1 MKKSHKVKDGN
12 LKMEIDGRDTKE
24 GNFLYQ
30 QNCVNCKA
38 VFVHS
43 GANKIGERYKVS
55 ITSPCYECTSMD
67 CSYFICKKCHDKEV
81 LNEKDNGIKRCRKA
95 LKL

>member
-1 MKKSHKVKDGN
+1 MQKSHKVKDGN
-12 LKMEIDGRDTKE
+12 LKMEIDGRFTKE

-43 GANKIGERYKVS
+43 GKNKIGERYKVS
-55 ITSPCYECTSMD
+55 ITSPCYACTSMD
-67 CSYFICKKCHDKEV
+67 CSYYICKKCHDKEL
-81 LNEKDNGIKRCRKA
+81 LNEKDNKRKRCRKA
-95 LKL
+95 RKL